1 MMNLEYAV
9 NHNKESGKRTKVCR
23 AEAKQAATQ
32 RLLERGER
40 GGEGGDALKYQ
51 GQLLTPHLSS
61 LPSLH
66 TSLLPHMLKLKKK
79 TRATQTLGES
89 DIYISM

>member
-1 MMNLEYAV
+1 MLNLEYAV
-9 NHNKESGKRTKVCR
+9 NHNQESGKRTKVCR

-32 RLLERGER
+32 RLLER
-40 GGEGGDALKYQ
+40 GEGGDALKYQ

-89 DIYISM
+89 DIYISMY

>member
-1 MMNLEYAV
+1 MWSKSEQNGPKV
-9 NHNKESGKRTKVCR
+9 RRTEKL
-23 AEAKQAATQ
+23 KS
-32 RLLERGER
+32 RGGHTETA
-40 GGEGGDALKYQ
+40 GEGGALKYQ

-89 DIYISM
+89 DIYISMY

>member
-1 MMNLEYAV
+1 MLNLEYAV
-9 NHNKESGKRTKVCR
+9 NHNQESGKRTKVCR
-23 AEAKQAATQ
+23 AEAKQ

-40 GGEGGDALKYQ
+40 EVEGGDALKYQ

-66 TSLLPHMLKLKKK
+66 TSLLPHMF
-79 TRATQTLGES
+79 
-89 DIYISM
+89 

>member
-1 MMNLEYAV
+1 MLNLEYAV
-9 NHNKESGKRTKVCR
+9 NHNQESGKRTKVCR

-40 GGEGGDALKYQ
+40 GVEGGDALKYQ

-61 LPSLH
+61 LPSL
-66 TSLLPHMLKLKKK
+66 LLPHMLKLKKK